1 MAGTAP
7 KITADQATQ
16 SKANALAFQAQNL
29 ANRNATPAP
38 VQKVTADQATQS
50 KANALAFQAQNL
62 AQRNPANVPTNVG
75 SNITAGNTRTPP
87 PTVLPNVT
95 QPTQGAMLSADIQSG
110 QEATNRARE
119 AEMAVSRTQGLDTTT
134 QAKQIADYI
143 AGKTATNTPQGTTT
157 PATGTSPTGTSLD
170 AQVQQYKTNYD
181 QVTADLTNAYNN
193 FQGQTA
199 LQDQAYSGTVD
210 PAKQELNDINQRLNE
225 ETLAGRRRVEAV
237 LTIPGITKA
246 QAQDKINEISR
257 VNTST
262 QADLAIIQMAKQG
275 QYDSAKEIADR
286 KVSAL
291 IEEQKIK
298 IDTLKFVFDN
308 NKELFTKAEQ
318 RQFEVAQA
326 DRERKLN
333 QEEKR
338 LQEVNAVALS
348 ALEAGAPTRVV
359 EKMFKAKTLAEATKL
374 GGQYVGALDRQV
386 KLANIEQSKAATRA
400 SNRANQPVVGTG
412 ANYNNNQIKYITS
425 LNEAVSK
432 NDTYKKTT
440 NAKTYTDN
448 VITALSQGTGTGDLA
463 AINQF
468 QKVIDEGAVTRDQDV
483 KLIQQSQSLVN
494 SIQSKFK
501 KLGTGQQLS
510 PQLRNEMKDAVAQL
524 YNGQV
529 QALQKDPYIA
539 SKLAETRLYGV
550 NATDTILGE
559 ISNINQSSQQPQV
572 APEKEQIF
580 NSVLGIPN
588 SNPTNTTGNAI
599 FGNQATTQTIIP
611 FNLNNFKK

>member
-87 PTVLPNVT
+87 PTVLPNAT

-143 AGKTATNTPQGTTT
+143 AGKTATSTPQGTTT
-157 PATGTSPTGTSLD
+157 PTTGTSPTGTPLD

-298 IDTLKFVFDN
+298 IDTLKFVYDN

-386 KLANIEQSKAATRA
+386 KLANIAQSNASTARIYADIAKDRATEQAKKAGVVLTPVSAARIQGEVSSLNNLATSSGIKGAVGTSFATRRTTGFFGNLGRTLTLGNLQGVKGTVTGETSNFIAGVEQLREQSTLDKLVEAKASGATF
-400 SNRANQPVVGTG
+400 G
-412 ANYNNNQIKYITS
+412 
-425 LNEAVSK
+425 
-432 NDTYKKTT
+432 
-440 NAKTYTDN
+440 
-448 VITALSQGTGTGDLA
+448 ALSDGERQTLA
-463 AINQF
+463 A
-468 QKVIDEGAVTRDQDV
+468 AASR
-483 KLIQQSQSLVN
+483 
-494 SIQSKFK
+494 
-501 KLGTGQQLS
+501 LGTWAIKDKNGKVVAYDTS
-510 PQLRNEMKDAVAQL
+510 EKEMKKEL
-524 YNGQV
+524 
-529 QALQKDPYIA
+529 
-539 SKLAETRLYGV
+539 
-550 NATDTILGE
+550 DTI
-559 ISNINQSSQQPQV
+559 
-572 APEKEQIF
+572 
-580 NSVLGIPN
+580 
-588 SNPTNTTGNAI
+588 
-599 FGNQATTQTIIP
+599 
-611 FNLNNFKK
+611 NNFKKLDYIYRGGNIADVGVIQTPDGRFATQNSDGTYTILK